1 MTATR
6 SRPRFDPSLNLYRVL
21 DVPMTASQAEITRA
35 YRTLVRLTHPDTMQ
49 DVTARAKAEER
60 TRLLNAA
67 WDVLSKPDVRREYDQ
82 TLRNS
87 AINDVLMDRYS
98 GGASA
103 SARMGQG
110 QAGTSR
116 PKPKPPSARVI
127 RAQRNAYRSAVGQLL
142 LIVVAFTGLLLVVG
156 LVLGT
161 LSRL

>member
-1 MTATR
+1 MSATR

-21 DVPMTASQAEITRA
+21 DVPMTASQVEITRA
-35 YRTLVRLTHPDTMQ
+35 YRTLIRLTHPDTMQ
-49 DVTARAKAEER
+49 DDADRKRAEER

-87 AINDVLMDRYS
+87 AVNEVLMDRYT
-98 GGASA
+98 GGAGA
-103 SARMGQG
+103 SARMGQHS
-110 QAGTSR
+110 ANR

-142 LIVVAFTGLLLVVG
+142 LVVVAFTGLLLVVG

-161 LSRL
+161 LSQL